1 MIAPIVVAGV
11 GAAGV
16 AYRNFRRGGAAN
28 DAADAVEEDESV
40 VVVADEEGD
49 DAPSAVSSTT
59 WKESAGRAEGR
70 DGYVFG
76 DLTRGAVVK
85 LFGNGKK
92 TEEEAAIEV
101 AGDEQHTQVQRLV
114 QQAVRLYR
122 ARGYTGTINMSH
134 HVAYFTESASVSVK
148 AEDGAVPSAAD
159 AAEAKLRF
167 DTDGGQAGV
176 VFSTLL
182 ARLERRAQSWQAVSG
197 MEGLDPNLT
206 SSAQIG
212 FALPVIKLGWGV
224 SVSLSVSTSS
234 LLRWARIAAAA
245 QSAAAADAVT
255 DAAAAAAAADAST
268 DADAATPLLPEQAPA
283 KGEAS
288 TMAAA

>member
-1 MIAPIVVAGV
+1 VPFPPVVAAPVVTVPVCCAGAPVVAGAV
-11 GAAGV
+11 GVAGV
-16 AYRNFRRGGAAN
+16 AYSKYWRGGSAEDTAE
-28 DAADAVEEDESV
+28 DDAVVVEATEAADEKGTAEEKR
-40 VVVADEEGD
+40 
-49 DAPSAVSSTT
+49 T

-76 DLTRGAVVK
+76 DLTRGVVVR
-85 LFGNGKK
+85 LFGTKEK
-92 TEEEAAIEV
+92 TEEEVAVEA
-101 AGDEQHTQVQRLV
+101 AGDEQHTQVQKLV

-134 HVAYFTESASVSVK
+134 HVAYFTESASVAVK
-148 AEDGAVPSAAD
+148 ADDGALPSAAE
-159 AAEAKLRF
+159 AADAKLRIDAD
-167 DTDGGQAGV
+167 DTRAGM

-224 SVSLSVSTSS
+224 SVSLTVSTSS
-234 LLRWARIAAAA
+234 LLRWADAA
-245 QSAAAADAVT
+245 QL
-255 DAAAAAAAADAST
+255 ADASISAALE
-268 DADAATPLLPEQAPA
+268 DATAKAT
-283 KGEAS
+283 
-288 TMAAA
+288 AAA

>member
-1 MIAPIVVAGV
+1 MIAPIVVGAV

-16 AYRNFRRGGAAN
+16 AYSKYCRSGEVEGEDTFVDVDG
-28 DAADAVEEDESV
+28 ADAVPEEDEKH
-40 VVVADEEGD
+40 
-49 DAPSAVSSTT
+49 PT
-59 WKESAGRAEGR
+59 WKESSGRLDGR

-76 DLTRGAVVK
+76 DLTRGVVVR
-85 LFGNGKK
+85 LFGKN
-92 TEEEAAIEV
+92 TEEEVAIEM

-148 AEDGAVPSAAD
+148 ADEGVLPSAAD
-159 AAEAKLRF
+159 AAEAKMRV
-167 DTDGGQAGV
+167 DAEGGQAGI

-182 ARLERRAQSWQAVSG
+182 ARLERRAQSWQALSG

-224 SVSLSVSTSS
+224 SVSLTVSTSS
-234 LLRWARIAAAA
+234 LLRWAQVATSAQIMTTASQVADTAIDDALAVAGSEGQATVAA
-245 QSAAAADAVT
+245 
-255 DAAAAAAAADAST
+255 
-268 DADAATPLLPEQAPA
+268 
-283 KGEAS
+283 
-288 TMAAA
+288 